1 MKFQGALI
9 KEQNVTFG
17 VVIVKPHVLSN
28 QAEANGLIVSFETQ
42 VFVGYPV
49 VLMAQDAKATP
60 TYYGRKDIV
69 GFLARVPLA
78 SIPWRE
84 YTLS

>member
-9 KEQNVTFG
+9 KERDVTFG
-17 VVIVKPHVLSN
+17 VVIVRPHVLSN
-28 QAEANGLIVSFETQ
+28 RTEADGLIVSFETQ

-49 VLMAQDAKATP
+49 VLMAQDSKGIP

-69 GFLARVPLA
+69 DFLARVPLA
-78 SIPWRE
+78 SISWKE